1 MDDSWSSPSPITLS
15 HLELHVHTDL
25 PLGSNSWDPV
35 PLSGNDLETV
45 PFFVCL
51 PLVESLHSYLYFL
64 QSRLS
69 PASQSASGGTRT
81 KTGSSVHSSAC
92 FFPPLALLPGAHS
105 LPSFFRFTAEK
116 PASPWGLIAL
126 GEMTSFSLGFL
137 VWTPGKEADWP
148 EIRPAGHR
156 TQGADLILVQFC
168 LNLIFLCVRLS
179 WPGKIKNG
187 DQDFPGGPV
196 VKMLPSSAGGAGL
209 MPGQWSWD
217 PTCFT
222 VKKPKHQ
229 SSIVINS
236 KTSLKMVHIKKKR
249 RLKTKFSHLQI

>member
-1 MDDSWSSPSPITLS
+1 MDDTWSSPSPIRLS

-25 PLGSNSWDPV
+25 ALGSSSWDPF
-35 PLSGNDLETV
+35 PLSGNDLETL
-45 PFFVCL
+45 PFFG
-51 PLVESLHSYLYFL
+51 SLHSYLYFL
-64 QSRLS
+64 WSPLS
-69 PASQSASGGTRT
+69 PASQSASGGTQT
-81 KTGSSVHSSAC
+81 KTGSNVQSFAC

-126 GEMTSFSLGFL
+126 GELTSFSLGFL
-137 VWTPGKEADWP
+137 VWTSGKEADWP

-187 DQDFPGGPV
+187 WSGLPRWSGG
-196 VKMLPSSAGGAGL
+196 
-209 MPGQWSWD
+209 
-217 PTCFT
+217 
-222 VKKPKHQ
+222 
-229 SSIVINS
+229 
-236 KTSLKMVHIKKKR
+236 
-249 RLKTKFSHLQI
+249 

>member
-25 PLGSNSWDPV
+25 PLGSSSWDPV

-51 PLVESLHSYLYFL
+51 PLVESLHSNLYFL
-64 QSRLS
+64 RSRLS

-116 PASPWGLIAL
+116 PASP
-126 GEMTSFSLGFL
+126 
-137 VWTPGKEADWP
+137 
-148 EIRPAGHR
+148 
-156 TQGADLILVQFC
+156 
-168 LNLIFLCVRLS
+168 
-179 WPGKIKNG
+179 
-187 DQDFPGGPV
+187 
-196 VKMLPSSAGGAGL
+196 
-209 MPGQWSWD
+209 
-217 PTCFT
+217 
-222 VKKPKHQ
+222 
-229 SSIVINS
+229 
-236 KTSLKMVHIKKKR
+236 
-249 RLKTKFSHLQI
+249 